1 MKEEDEVEIGIEVV
15 GGKIDVV
22 AMVLKEEVE
31 DDFDTDKEEVNPLGV
46 ELIIEEEI
54 VRVVTEVE
62 DIWDEVGVDALVGE

>member
-22 AMVLKEEVE
+22 AMVSKEEVE
-31 DDFDTDKEEVNPLGV
+31 DDFDTDKEEVNPLRV

-54 VRVVTEVE
+54 VRVETEVE

>member
-1 MKEEDEVEIGIEVV
+1 MEGKDETEIVTEVV

-22 AMVLKEEVE
+22 VMVSKEEAEV
-31 DDFDTDKEEVNPLGV
+31 DFDRDKEEVNPLGV

-54 VRVVTEVE
+54 VGVKTEVE

>member
-22 AMVLKEEVE
+22 VMVSKEEVE
-31 DDFDTDKEEVNPLGV
+31 GDFDTDKEEVNPLGV

-54 VRVVTEVE
+54 VGVETEVE